1 MDLGNGIDLVIRKS
15 YYNKTK
21 VQEDGV
27 TQVVDTDTQHPL
39 YQLQV
44 SKSYFDTDSESEV
57 VDKIIDDLQSSI
69 EILRKIREKEEKSR

>member
-27 TQVVDTDTQHPL
+27 TQVVDTDTQYPL

-57 VDKIIDDLQSSI
+57 VDKIIDDLQISI
-69 EILRKIREKEEKSR
+69 EILKKIREKEEKSR

>member
-27 TQVVDTDTQHPL
+27 TQVVDTDTQYPL

>member
-21 VQEDGV
+21 VQEDGI
-27 TQVVDTDTQHPL
+27 TQVVDTDTQYPL